1 MDDSE
6 RPTWDR
12 HNASDW
18 SGRGMDAKK
27 IEYQK
32 RMREWNARMASMD
45 AQMAKDNHERV
56 VNQRASGQ
64 EKNSTDWSKG

>member
-1 MDDSE
+1 
-6 RPTWDR
+6 
-12 HNASDW
+12 
-18 SGRGMDAKK
+18 MDAKK